1 MGSSEF
7 SFTQDG
13 PRMAILHLIVL
24 AFVAT
29 STRAEAEA
37 DADADAQVHH
47 GGTYG
52 YTPVPAPVYGPE
64 PAYHE
69 APVYEAAVP
78 PFIHHETPAP
88 AYGVAP
94 VAVAHHAV
102 AAPVA
107 HHAAHVSTVHHA
119 SHGVA
124 HHGAAHHQSVVQHH
138 VAAPVHHGL
147 AHHAVA
153 HPVVHAAP
161 VHAVAHAA
169 PYHPAPAPH
178 HDAYKP
184 PVCSV
189 DNPKTWCLEDPEY
202 PTYEIEHALQ
212 YHYEGVQAIYKDVL
226 ANTENSVDRLKEIVQ
241 ETYLCPS
248 VTAYIQPKRA
258 VNTHGKWRIVVN
270 GVKAHYETL
279 SQTARIEECT
289 TAGESCPLV
298 PACYETKCLQ
308 KSIYHRFL
316 VYDAYDQYFPFAI
329 ETFKLPS
336 ACACYNGAYA
346 EPPHKK

>member
-1 MGSSEF
+1 
-7 SFTQDG
+7 
-13 PRMAILHLIVL
+13 
-24 AFVAT
+24 
-29 STRAEAEA
+29 
-37 DADADAQVHH
+37 
-47 GGTYG
+47 
-52 YTPVPAPVYGPE
+52 
-64 PAYHE
+64 
-69 APVYEAAVP
+69 
-78 PFIHHETPAP
+78 
-88 AYGVAP
+88 
-94 VAVAHHAV
+94 
-102 AAPVA
+102 
-107 HHAAHVSTVHHA
+107 
-119 SHGVA
+119 
-124 HHGAAHHQSVVQHH
+124 
-138 VAAPVHHGL
+138 
-147 AHHAVA
+147 
-153 HPVVHAAP
+153 
-161 VHAVAHAA
+161 VAHAA

-248 VTAYIQPKRA
+248 ETAYIMPLRA
-258 VNTHGKWRIVVN
+258 VNTDGKWRVVVN

-279 SQTARIEECT
+279 TQTARIEECT
-289 TAGESCPLV
+289 TAGEACPLV

-336 ACACYNGAYA
+336 ACACYNGAYV

>member
-24 AFVAT
+24 AFVAAT
-29 STRAEAEA
+29 TRAEAEA
-37 DADADAQVHH
+37 EADAQVHH

-69 APVYEAAVP
+69 APVYEAAVT
-78 PFIHHETPAP
+78 PFIHHEA
-88 AYGVAP
+88 AP
-94 VAVAHHAV
+94 VVH

-119 SHGVA
+119 THGV
-124 HHGAAHHQSVVQHH
+124 
-138 VAAPVHHGL
+138 

-161 VHAVAHAA
+161 VHHAVAHAA

-178 HDAYKP
+178 HEYKP
-184 PVCSV
+184 PACSI
-189 DNPKTWCLEDPEY
+189 DNPKTWCLEDAEY

-248 VTAYIQPKRA
+248 VTAYIMPLRA
-258 VNTHGKWRIVVN
+258 VNTDGKWRVVVN

-279 SQTARIEECT
+279 TQTARIEECT

-336 ACACYNGAYA
+336 ACACYNGAYV

>member
-1 MGSSEF
+1 MG
-7 SFTQDG
+7 
-13 PRMAILHLIVL
+13 LHLIVL
-24 AFVAT
+24 AFVAAT
-29 STRAEAEA
+29 TRAEAE
-37 DADADAQVHH
+37 ADADAQVHH

-69 APVYEAAVP
+69 APVYEAAVT
-78 PFIHHETPAP
+78 PFIHHEA
-88 AYGVAP
+88 AP
-94 VAVAHHAV
+94 VVH

-119 SHGVA
+119 
-124 HHGAAHHQSVVQHH
+124 
-138 VAAPVHHGL
+138 
-147 AHHAVA
+147 
-153 HPVVHAAP
+153 
-161 VHAVAHAA
+161 VAHAA

-178 HDAYKP
+178 HEYKP
-184 PVCSV
+184 PACSI
-189 DNPKTWCLEDPEY
+189 DNPKTWCLEDAEY

-248 VTAYIQPKRA
+248 VTAYIMPLRA
-258 VNTHGKWRIVVN
+258 VNTDGKWRVVVN

-279 SQTARIEECT
+279 TQTARIEECT
-289 TAGESCPLV
+289 TAGEACPLV

-308 KSIYHRFL
+308 KNIYHRFL
-316 VYDAYDQYFPFAI
+316 VYDPYDQYFPF
-329 ETFKLPS
+329 
-336 ACACYNGAYA
+336 
-346 EPPHKK
+346 

>member
-1 MGSSEF
+1 M
-7 SFTQDG
+7 
-13 PRMAILHLIVL
+13 
-24 AFVAT
+24 
-29 STRAEAEA
+29 
-37 DADADAQVHH
+37 
-47 GGTYG
+47 
-52 YTPVPAPVYGPE
+52 
-64 PAYHE
+64 
-69 APVYEAAVP
+69 
-78 PFIHHETPAP
+78 
-88 AYGVAP
+88 
-94 VAVAHHAV
+94 HHA
-102 AAPVA
+102 
-107 HHAAHVSTVHHA
+107 T
-119 SHGVA
+119 HGVA

-138 VAAPVHHGL
+138 VAPV
-147 AHHAVA
+147 HHAVA

-161 VHAVAHAA
+161 VHHAVAHAA

-178 HDAYKP
+178 HEYKP
-184 PVCSV
+184 PACSI
-189 DNPKTWCLEDPEY
+189 DNPKTWCLEDAEY

-248 VTAYIQPKRA
+248 VTAYIMPLRA
-258 VNTHGKWRIVVN
+258 VNTDGKWRVVVN

-279 SQTARIEECT
+279 TQTARIEECT
-289 TAGESCPLV
+289 TAGEACPLV

-316 VYDAYDQYFPFAI
+316 VYDPYDQYFPFAI

-336 ACACYNGAYA
+336 ACACYNGAYV

>member
-7 SFTQDG
+7 SFMQDG

-29 STRAEAEA
+29 STHAEAEA
-37 DADADAQVHH
+37 EAEADAQVHH

-69 APVYEAAVP
+69 APVYEAAVT

-94 VAVAHHAV
+94 VAHHAV
-102 AAPVA
+102 VAPVA

-119 SHGVA
+119 THGVA

-138 VAAPVHHGL
+138 VAPV
-147 AHHAVA
+147 HHAVA
-153 HPVVHAAP
+153 HPVAHAAP

-226 ANTENSVDRLKEIVQ
+226 ANTENSVDRLREIVQ

-248 VTAYIQPKRA
+248 VTAY
-258 VNTHGKWRIVVN
+258 
-270 GVKAHYETL
+270 
-279 SQTARIEECT
+279 
-289 TAGESCPLV
+289 
-298 PACYETKCLQ
+298 
-308 KSIYHRFL
+308 
-316 VYDAYDQYFPFAI
+316 
-329 ETFKLPS
+329 
-336 ACACYNGAYA
+336 
-346 EPPHKK
+346 

>member
-1 MGSSEF
+1 MVF
-7 SFTQDG
+7 KF
-13 PRMAILHLIVL
+13 IVL
-24 AFVAT
+24 ASVAAA
-29 STRAEAEA
+29 S
-37 DADADAQVHH
+37 VHAN
-47 GGTYG
+47 
-52 YTPVPAPVYGPE
+52 APVYG
-64 PAYHE
+64 Y
-69 APVYEAAVP
+69 
-78 PFIHHETPAP
+78 TPAP
-88 AYGVAP
+88 AYGPAEP
-94 VAVAHHAV
+94 VYHTTPVYHPSPEPVYHAAEPAYH
-102 AAPVA
+102 AAPA
-107 HHAAHVSTVHHA
+107 PHPAAFVHH
-119 SHGVA
+119 GGPV
-124 HHGAAHHQSVVQHH
+124 HH
-138 VAAPVHHGL
+138 AAPVHH
-147 AHHAVA
+147 A
-153 HPVVHAAP
+153 VVHHAP
-161 VHAVAHAA
+161 VHH
-169 PYHPAPAPH
+169 APA
-178 HDAYKP
+178 AYHEPKP
-184 PVCSV
+184 DHYEPPKCSI

-248 VTAYIQPKRA
+248 VTAYIQPLRA
-258 VNTHGKWRIVVN
+258 VNTDGKWRVVVN

-279 SQTARIEECT
+279 TQTARIEECT

-336 ACACYNGAYA
+336 ACACYNGAYV

>member
-1 MGSSEF
+1 MG
-7 SFTQDG
+7 
-13 PRMAILHLIVL
+13 
-24 AFVAT
+24 
-29 STRAEAEA
+29 TRAEAEA
-37 DADADAQVHH
+37 EADAQIHH

-64 PAYHE
+64 PAYHVSAPVYNQHAVYDQHNNYGYHE
-69 APVYEAAVP
+69 APVYEASVT
-78 PFIHHETPAP
+78 PFIHHEVAAP
-88 AYGVAP
+88 AVVAHAAP
-94 VAVAHHAV
+94 VVAH

-119 SHGVA
+119 THGVA

-138 VAAPVHHGL
+138 AAPVH
-147 AHHAVA
+147 
-153 HPVVHAAP
+153 
-161 VHAVAHAA
+161 HAVAHAA

-178 HDAYKP
+178 HEYKPP

-248 VTAYIQPKRA
+248 ETAYIMPLRA
-258 VNTHGKWRIVVN
+258 VNTDGKWRVVVN
-270 GVKAHYETL
+270 GVKAHYVTL
-279 SQTARIEECT
+279 TQTARIEECT
-289 TAGESCPLV
+289 TAGEACPLV

-316 VYDAYDQYFPFAI
+316 VYDPYDQYFPFAI

-336 ACACYNGAYA
+336 ACACYNGAYV

>member
-1 MGSSEF
+1 MGVL
-7 SFTQDG
+7 SFLCT
-13 PRMAILHLIVL
+13 RRTLKMVFKFIVL
-24 AFVAT
+24 ASVAAA
-29 STRAEAEA
+29 S
-37 DADADAQVHH
+37 VHAN
-47 GGTYG
+47 
-52 YTPVPAPVYGPE
+52 APVYG
-64 PAYHE
+64 Y
-69 APVYEAAVP
+69 
-78 PFIHHETPAP
+78 TPAP
-88 AYGVAP
+88 AYGPAEP
-94 VAVAHHAV
+94 VYHTTPVYHPSPEPVYHAAEPV
-102 AAPVA
+102 YHAAPAPHPAAFVHHGGPV
-107 HHAAHVSTVHHA
+107 HHAAVHH
-119 SHGVA
+119 
-124 HHGAAHHQSVVQHH
+124 
-138 VAAPVHHGL
+138 APVHH
-147 AHHAVA
+147 
-153 HPVVHAAP
+153 
-161 VHAVAHAA
+161 
-169 PYHPAPAPH
+169 APA
-178 HDAYKP
+178 AYHEPKP
-184 PVCSV
+184 DHYEPPKCSI

-248 VTAYIQPKRA
+248 VTAYIQPLRA
-258 VNTHGKWRIVVN
+258 VNTDGKWRVVVN

-279 SQTARIEECT
+279 TQTARIEECT

-336 ACACYNGAYA
+336 ACACYNGAYV

>member
-1 MGSSEF
+1 MG
-7 SFTQDG
+7 
-13 PRMAILHLIVL
+13 
-24 AFVAT
+24 
-29 STRAEAEA
+29 
-37 DADADAQVHH
+37 

-64 PAYHE
+64 PVYHQSTNGYHE
-69 APVYEAAVP
+69 APVYEAAVT

-94 VAVAHHAV
+94 VA
-102 AAPVA
+102 
-107 HHAAHVSTVHHA
+107 
-119 SHGVA
+119 VA

-202 PTYEIEHALQ
+202 PTYEVEHALQ

-248 VTAYIQPKRA
+248 ETAYIMPLRA
-258 VNTHGKWRIVVN
+258 VNTDGKWRVVVN

-279 SQTARIEECT
+279 TQTARIE
-289 TAGESCPLV
+289 G
-298 PACYETKCLQ
+298 
-308 KSIYHRFL
+308 
-316 VYDAYDQYFPFAI
+316 
-329 ETFKLPS
+329 
-336 ACACYNGAYA
+336 
-346 EPPHKK
+346 

>member
-7 SFTQDG
+7 SFMQDG

-24 AFVAT
+24 AFVAS
-29 STRAEAEA
+29 STHAEA
-37 DADADAQVHH
+37 DAEAEADAQVHH

-69 APVYEAAVP
+69 APVYEASVT

-88 AYGVAP
+88 YGVAP
-94 VAVAHHAV
+94 VA
-102 AAPVA
+102 
-107 HHAAHVSTVHHA
+107 
-119 SHGVA
+119 
-124 HHGAAHHQSVVQHH
+124 HHGTAHHQSVVQHH
-138 VAAPVHHGL
+138 VAPV
-147 AHHAVA
+147 HHAVA

-161 VHAVAHAA
+161 VHHAVAHAA

-178 HDAYKP
+178 HEYKP
-184 PVCSV
+184 PACSI
-189 DNPKTWCLEDPEY
+189 DNPKTWCLEDEEY

-248 VTAYIQPKRA
+248 ETAYIMPLRA
-258 VNTHGKWRIVVN
+258 VNTDGKWRVVVN

-279 SQTARIEECT
+279 TQTARIEECT
-289 TAGESCPLV
+289 TAGEACPLV

-316 VYDAYDQYFPFAI
+316 VYDPYDQYFPFAI

-336 ACACYNGAYA
+336 ACACYNGAYV